1 MCIGNGMFVVGF
13 GNFNVLLYV
22 FEVGKNDFNGVIILI
37 DGCM

>member
-22 FEVGKNDFNGVIILI
+22 FEVSKNDFNGVINLI